1 MGMDESGRMSTHV
14 PDAGESARGRARQAS
29 LWLEYVRKAALGDE
43 GALGT
48 LYDESSGL
56 VYSVALRILGRPE
69 DAEEVTLD
77 VYSQVWRSAG
87 TFDAARGSVPAWL
100 ITMAR
105 SRAIDRLRS
114 HDKRVRFEELN
125 DPPPDASASGP
136 NPEEATYSRQQQV
149 LVESAL
155 GSLSPEQ
162 REVIRLAYFS
172 GLSHSELAERLGLP
186 VGTVK
191 TRIRLGMMKL
201 RESLSLLGDV
211 PAMGGIQ

>member
-1 MGMDESGRMSTHV
+1 MDESKSGSAFV
-14 PDAGESARGRARQAS
+14 PDAGESGRGRMRQAS
-29 LWLEYVRKAALGDE
+29 AWLEYVQKTAHGDESALGS
-43 GALGT
+43 
-48 LYDESSGL
+48 LYDQSSGL

-77 VYSQVWRSAG
+77 VFTQVWRSAG
-87 TFDAARGSVPAWL
+87 AFDAARGSVPAWL
-100 ITMAR
+100 ITLTR

-114 HDKRVRFEELN
+114 QARRGQFEELN
-125 DPPPDASASGP
+125 DPPPDAAASGP
-136 NPEEATYSRQQQV
+136 SPEEATFSRQQQV
-149 LVESAL
+149 LVQGAL
-155 GSLSPEQ
+155 GCLAPEQ
-162 REVIRLAYFS
+162 REVIQLAYFS

-201 RESLSLLGDV
+201 RESLSLLGET

>member
-1 MGMDESGRMSTHV
+1 MDESGRMSTHV
-14 PDAGESARGRARQAS
+14 PDARESAPGRARQAS

-43 GALGT
+43 AALGT

-114 HDKRVRFEELN
+114 YDKRVRFEELN

-136 NPEEATYSRQQQV
+136 SPEEATYSRQQQV